1 MSSEDCVFCNIINH
15 TIASDIIFENDEI
28 IVIPDILPK
37 APVHVLVISKAHIT
51 SVDAIEDKHA
61 SLLGSMILK
70 ARDVA
75 REKNIA
81 PSGYKLIFNVGKD
94 GGQTI
99 KHLHLHMLGG
109 KQLAE
114 I

>member
-1 MSSEDCVFCNIINH
+1 
-15 TIASDIIFENDEI
+15 
-28 IVIPDILPK
+28 
-37 APVHVLVISKAHIT
+37 
-51 SVDAIEDKHA
+51 
-61 SLLGSMILK
+61 MILK

-75 REKNIA
+75 KDKGIA
-81 PSGYKLIFNVGKD
+81 QTGYKLIFNVGHD

-99 KHLHLHMLGG
+99 KHLHLHLIGG